1 MIPEVSEQM
10 KEVFETEYP
19 LAECTV
25 AIGFFFVLLLEQI
38 VTRKGLLVSN
48 AVINCRST
56 YRSYTVIASS
66 QQLKSQKVKTKL

>member
-19 LAECTV
+19 IAECTV

-38 VTRKGLLVSN
+38 VTRKGPLVSN
-48 AVINCRST
+48 SLGSYICCLFALVIK
-56 YRSYTVIASS
+56 ILIDLI
-66 QQLKSQKVKTKL
+66 QLLHKTNS